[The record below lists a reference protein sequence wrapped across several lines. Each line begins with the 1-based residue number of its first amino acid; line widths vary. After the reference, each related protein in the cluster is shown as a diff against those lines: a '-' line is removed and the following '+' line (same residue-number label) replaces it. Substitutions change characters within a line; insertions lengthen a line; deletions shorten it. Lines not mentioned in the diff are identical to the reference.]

1 MKIIRTNYLNSAFQE
16 LVSQLNE
23 DLAQRDGK
31 DHPLAQ
37 FNEISNLNYVV
48 LVLLDNKPVGCGAV
62 SNYNQTTMEVKRMYV
77 TSSYRGQ
84 KIGECILSELENWTQ
99 ELGFSK
105 CILFMGVNQPEAMKL
120 YTRNHFS
127 VIENYG
133 KLKDIP
139 DSICLAK
146 NLSF

>member
-1 MKIIRTNYLNSAFQE
+1 MKIIRTTYVNPEFQK
-16 LVSQLNE
+16 LVAQLNE
-23 DLAQRDGK
+23 DLARRYGK

-48 LVLLDNKPVGCGAV
+48 LVLLDNKPVGCGAI
-62 SNYNQTTMEVKRMYV
+62 SNYNQTAMEVKRMYV
-77 TSSYRGQ
+77 TPSYRGQ
-84 KIGECILSELENWTQ
+84 KLGECILSELENWTK
-99 ELGFSK
+99 ELGLNK

-120 YTRNHFS
+120 YLRNNFS
-127 VIENYG
+127 VIESYG

-146 NLSF
+146 SLP